1 MDNNNKIGMLDL
13 NTIHRGNCMELLKS
27 LPDNSV
33 DLVITS
39 PPYNLRGLKTTYGK
53 KAGKNQN
60 TGYHWNDT
68 IDYDGYEDDM
78 TESLYQKWQIELLD
92 EIWRILKPSGSL
104 FYNHKDR
111 ACDGTI
117 INPLMWIQHSKIN
130 LRQIIV
136 WDKKTSVNSNS
147 TMYIPSTEYIYWLTK
162 STKNVRFERQ
172 PYLAKNG
179 EHKGE
184 YINLPAVWTASP
196 GKKFKFTWKGE
207 TKTHPAPYPLEL
219 IDRII
224 LSVLGSQKMRDELGN
239 NLVVLDPFMGSG
251 TTAIGAIKHG
261 CDWIGFEQSEM
272 YIAMANERIEKFKKG
287 QL

>member
-39 PPYNLRGLKTTYGK
+39 PPYNLQGLKATKGIKPGRNY
-53 KAGKNQN
+53 
-60 TGYHWNDT
+60 NDESAWFDH
-68 IDYDGYEDDM
+68 IDYDVYDDNM
-78 TESLYQKWQIELLD
+78 NEEQYWQWQIDLLN
-92 EIWRILKPSGSL
+92 EIFRILKPSGSL

-111 ACDGTI
+111 ACGGTI
-117 INPLMWIQHSKIN
+117 INPLMWIQHSKMN

-136 WDKKTSVNSNS
+136 WDRKTSVNSNS

-179 EHKGE
+179 EQKGE

-196 GKKFKFTWKGE
+196 EKKFKFSWKGE

-224 LSVLGSQKMRDELGN
+224 PSILGSQKMRDELGN